1 MRSLYLRTLYTI
13 PFVCLTTMAQAAE
26 PMDSI
31 STSIED
37 IQAERYEQAFSRLKA
52 LDNRYSGEVEYDYWL
67 GVAAMRAGDSAYALF
82 PLERVVER
90 NPNHAGARMEL
101 IAAYLQ
107 QKMDDSA
114 RYEIN
119 QAERL
124 NPPAEAKQALAKY
137 RSILQERD
145 SQRTE
150 GKRLLMIGMDV
161 GYDSNVSSYPE
172 TTLRLPV
179 FNLPIALQPTGS
191 AFSNVR
197 GAYWR
202 RFDRDNGDWFAAS
215 VAGFARKN
223 QEQDAKQFDLGVVQ
237 LRGEYTFELGNARS
251 LRLAA
256 EGSELWLNGEH
267 YRRHVGASA
276 RWQEPINSAWM
287 TYAEAGFRSYL
298 FDAANNDYRAPSLTL
313 GARYRPN
320 TQTQVE
326 LTAEGEWE
334 QADAQRIN
342 GNTQRLRL
350 GASLEYQ
357 IADQHRIGFDWH
369 LSSQQHSRDYL
380 AGTFYN
386 SSNSDIQRRDTI
398 SEFGA
403 NWTWYMTPKW
413 HLGLRVQHRDQR
425 SNVDFYQYQ
434 QTLGQVST
442 SLFF

>member
-1 MRSLYLRTLYTI
+1 
-13 PFVCLTTMAQAAE
+13 
-26 PMDSI
+26 
-31 STSIED
+31 
-37 IQAERYEQAFSRLKA
+37 
-52 LDNRYSGEVEYDYWL
+52 
-67 GVAAMRAGDSAYALF
+67 MRAGDSAYALF
-82 PLERVVER
+82 PLERVVEH

-124 NPPAEAKQALAKY
+124 NPPGQAKQALENY
-137 RSILQERD
+137 RNILRERD
-145 SQRTE
+145 KERTE
-150 GKRLLMIGMDV
+150 GKRLRMVGMDI

-179 FNLPIALQPTGS
+179 FNLPIALKPTGS
-191 AFSNVR
+191 AFNNVR

-202 RFDRDNGDWFAAS
+202 RFDQNNGDWFTVSA
-215 VAGFARKN
+215 AGFARKN
-223 QEQDAKQFDLGVVQ
+223 QEQEAKQFDLGVIQ

-267 YRRHVGASA
+267 YRSHLGASA
-276 RWQEPINSAWM
+276 RWQQPIHSEWTA
-287 TYAEAGFRSYL
+287 YAEASFRNYA
-298 FDAANNDYRAPSLTL
+298 FETANNDYYAPSLTL
-313 GARYRPN
+313 GSRYRPN
-320 TQTQVE
+320 AKTE
-326 LTAEGEWE
+326 IEFTAEGEWE

-342 GNTQRLRL
+342 GNTQRLRI
-350 GASLEYQ
+350 GASVEYQ
-357 IADQHRIGFDWH
+357 AGDRHRLGLDWH
-369 LSSQQHSRDYL
+369 LSRQQHGRDYL

-386 SSNSDIQRRDTI
+386 SSHSDIQRRDTI
-398 SEFGA
+398 NEFGA